1 MIGDREELNG
11 QTKYVKEIAEQLAAW
26 QAKSRSRFLDTSLTS
41 EQRNGGLIASSTS

>member
-11 QTKYVKEIAEQLAAW
+11 QTKYVKEIAEQIELG
-26 QAKSRSRFLDTSLTS
+26 AKSRSRFLDTSLTS